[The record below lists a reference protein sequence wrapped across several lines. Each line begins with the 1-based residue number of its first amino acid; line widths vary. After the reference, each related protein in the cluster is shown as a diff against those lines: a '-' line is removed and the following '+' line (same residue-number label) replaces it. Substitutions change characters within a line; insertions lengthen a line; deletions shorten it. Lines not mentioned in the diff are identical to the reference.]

1 LLCVC
6 VPAQPTARTRSANA
20 HQPEDLELSWRE
32 LRKPRPAFHNLA
44 ALLAFLGRA
53 RQRLRHGREQLIVSK
68 RFWQEINRPAFHRT
82 DTRWYIAVPGDK
94 YYLLPSAFLRELL
107 LEGEAVESRQ
117 LHVKH
122 EARWAGVRH
131 ARKILGGANEDLDG
145 VVLCRQQIGEAR
157 PDRLIVIHHEDV
169 RF

>member
-1 LLCVC
+1 
-6 VPAQPTARTRSANA
+6 
-20 HQPEDLELSWRE
+20 
-32 LRKPRPAFHNLA
+32 
-44 ALLAFLGRA
+44 
-53 RQRLRHGREQLIVSK
+53 LIVSK
-68 RFWQEINRPAFHRT
+68 RFWQEINRPAFHPH
-82 DTRWYIAVPGDK
+82 WYIAVPGDK
-94 YYLLPSAFLRELL
+94 DDLLHSAFLRELP

-131 ARKILGGANEDLDG
+131 ARQILGGADEDLDG

-157 PDRLIVIHHEDV
+157 PDRLIVIYHEDA